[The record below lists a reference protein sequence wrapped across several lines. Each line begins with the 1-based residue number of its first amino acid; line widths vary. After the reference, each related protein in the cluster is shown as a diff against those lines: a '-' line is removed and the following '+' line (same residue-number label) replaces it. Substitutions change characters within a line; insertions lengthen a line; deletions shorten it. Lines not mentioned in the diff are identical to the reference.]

1 MPRRRSGL
9 KRVDGDGAVDANF
22 AMDVSD
28 AERIEAT
35 QDDRRDSILQRREG
49 CKPSLCQAWTDETY
63 ASGVWVGL
71 SDVEGPMDRPAV
83 TAVVQTKGPT

>member
-9 KRVDGDGAVDANF
+9 KRGDREGAVDANF

-28 AERIEAT
+28 AEGTKGT
-35 QDDRRDSILQRREG
+35 QDDKRDSILQSRKG